1 MKLLRTSMTLA
12 LIGFL
17 SLGFVQQTKAQMSK
31 TAPTIVGVAAE
42 NEVFTTLVAAVKAA
56 DLVSTLEG
64 TGPFTVFAP
73 TNDAFG
79 KLPDG
84 TVETLLKPE
93 NKTSLTGILTY
104 HVVAGKFMAADVV
117 KAIKDNNNTFVVE
130 TVQGSPLTL
139 SLKDGKVMLID
150 ENGNMSTVTATDVGA
165 SNGVIHVIDTVV
177 MPK

>member
-1 MKLLRTSMTLA
+1 MTLA
-12 LIGFL
+12 LIGIL
-17 SLGFVQQTKAQMSK
+17 SLGFVQQSKAQMSK
-31 TAPTIVGVAAE
+31 DAPTIVGVAAE

-93 NKTSLTGILTY
+93 NKSSLTGILTY

-117 KAIKDNNNTFVVE
+117 KAIQNNNNSFVVE

-139 SLKDGKVMLID
+139 SLKDGKVILID
-150 ENGNMSTVTATDVGA
+150 ENGNSSTVTATDVGA
-165 SNGVIHVIDTVV
+165 STGVIHVIDTVV